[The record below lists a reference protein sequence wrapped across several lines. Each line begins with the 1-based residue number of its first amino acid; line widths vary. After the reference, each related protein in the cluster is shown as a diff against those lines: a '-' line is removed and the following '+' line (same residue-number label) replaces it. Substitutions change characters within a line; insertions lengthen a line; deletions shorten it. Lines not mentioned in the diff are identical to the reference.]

1 MKDRIVLYKRGQF
14 ELVRIGAH
22 NLNDTE
28 GAELFLIK
36 FLLRI
41 GGLDILGV

>member
-1 MKDRIVLYKRGQF
+1 MKDRIVLYRRGQF

-22 NLNDTE
+22 NPNDTE

-36 FLLRI
+36 FLLRT
-41 GGLDILGV
+41 GGLDISGV